1 MAYCDSLQNWSSQ
14 PFGVTPLMVLRLS
27 LHRKEVS
34 WNPLYCASGAEMVAS
49 GARAPSGGVVLP
61 MSSRHTSAW
70 LAGWVMG
77 DPCPAHINTQ
87 HPNLH
92 NWCFRHRRHSRICS
106 LSLSLVAKYGDATPP
121 PVAFKNHWWV
131 TIWPHW
137 PIAPTL
143 WFLSSHSSL
152 RTCISLTWC
161 LWLVVCSFSSG
172 IG

>member
-1 MAYCDSLQNWSSQ
+1 MARWAQDGGSTGRWPIVSPCRIGPGNHL
-14 PFGVTPLMVLRLS
+14 VLLLCLVLRLG

-70 LAGWVMG
+70 LAGWVRG
-77 DPCPAHINTQ
+77 VPCPAHINTQ

-106 LSLSLVAKYGDATPP
+106 LSLSLVTKYGDATPP

-131 TIWPHW
+131 TIWPH
-137 PIAPTL
+137 
-143 WFLSSHSSL
+143 
-152 RTCISLTWC
+152 
-161 LWLVVCSFSSG
+161 
-172 IG
+172 